1 MFDITNLPEEIIK
14 EIFCFFDLNLFYKLT
29 LQNKKYL
36 KLKNDT
42 TFWNFYSENT
52 KYHVR
57 LDNFNEYE
65 VLYDDPLYGIYH
77 INTIKLKHFINS
89 FDWSRRWINEPVFNK
104 YGYKDT
110 YAKQLIIEIMEYM
123 FLVYKIRDRDRL
135 IRSKNEKG
143 QKRYD
148 FGIAHSN
155 ATKYLNNL
163 SEFTKRKLDNYQRF
177 SLYQPVNRHYHT
189 IS

>member
-1 MFDITNLPEEIIK
+1 
-14 EIFCFFDLNLFYKLT
+14 
-29 LQNKKYL
+29 
-36 KLKNDT
+36 
-42 TFWNFYSENT
+42 
-52 KYHVR
+52 
-57 LDNFNEYE
+57 
-65 VLYDDPLYGIYH
+65 
-77 INTIKLKHFINS
+77 
-89 FDWSRRWINEPVFNK
+89 
-104 YGYKDT
+104 
-110 YAKQLIIEIMEYM
+110 M

-155 ATKYLNNL
+155 ATNYLNNL
-163 SEFTKRKLDNYQRF
+163 SEFTKRKLDSYQRF

>member
-1 MFDITNLPEEIIK
+1 MFDITNLPDEIIR
-14 EIFCFFDLNLFYKLT
+14 EIFYYFDLNLFYKLT

-42 TFWNFYSENT
+42 TFWNIYSKKTN
-52 KYHVR
+52 YHIK

-65 VLYDDPLYGIYH
+65 VLYDDPIYGIYH
-77 INTIKLKHFINS
+77 INKIKLKHFIYS
-89 FDWSRRWINEPVFNK
+89 FDWSRRWINDKVINK
-104 YGYKDT
+104 YGYNDT
-110 YAKQLIIEIMEYM
+110 YAKQLVIELMEYM

-143 QKRYD
+143 QERYD
-148 FGIAHSN
+148 FGIAHST
-155 ATKYLNNL
+155 ATTYLNKL
-163 SEFTKRKLDNYQRF
+163 SELSKKKLDRYQRDY
-177 SLYQPVNRHYHT
+177 LVPQINRHYHT

>member
-29 LQNKKYL
+29 LQNKEYL
-36 KLKNDT
+36 KLKTDSK
-42 TFWNFYSENT
+42 FWNFYSE
-52 KYHVR
+52 KICYHVK
-57 LDNFNEYE
+57 LNNLNEYE
-65 VLYDDPLYGIYH
+65 VLYDDPIYGIYH
-77 INTIKLKHFINS
+77 INKIKLKHFIYS
-89 FDWSRRWINEPVFNK
+89 FDWSRRWINDKVINK
-104 YGYKDT
+104 HGYNDT
-110 YAKQLIIEIMEYM
+110 YAKQLVLEIMEYM

-155 ATKYLNNL
+155 ATNYLNNL
-163 SEFTKRKLDNYQRF
+163 SEFTKRKLDSYQRF